1 MQLGNYVGGRW
12 VEGNDEGTLL
22 RDATTGTVVARASTA
37 GIDFRSVLEHA
48 RKVGGPALRALTFHE
63 RAALVKALAK
73 FLTEKKDEFYA
84 LSFATGATKADSW
97 IDIDGGISTLFVFAS
112 KGTRELPNDRVYVD
126 GAPEMLSKSGTFVGQ
141 HICMP
146 LEGAAVHINAFN
158 FPVWGMLEKL
168 APALIAGVPAIVK
181 PATATSYLTEQVVR
195 RIVESGILPEGT
207 LQLICGSAGDLLDHL
222 GCQDAVAFTG
232 SASTASALRQHPKVI
247 ANAVRFT
254 AETDS
259 LNSSILGPDAVAGTP
274 EFDLFVRE
282 VVREMTA
289 KAGQKCTAIRKAL
302 VPVGTCD
309 AVIDALRA
317 ALGKVVVGDPR
328 LEQVK
333 MGPVASLAQR
343 REVRER
349 LARLEREAE
358 IVCGSSGADASGT
371 ARGGA
376 SKAGRG
382 SGGFAVAGADSE
394 KGAFL
399 PPTLLYCR
407 DTASARAIHEVEAF
421 GPVCTVVPY
430 RDAED
435 AIALVRRG
443 GGSLVSSV
451 FTADDSAAARLVIGL
466 APFHGRILVVNR
478 TCGKDSTGHGS
489 PLPHLVHGGPGRA
502 GGGEEMGG
510 VRGVMHYMQRTA
522 VQGTPDT
529 IVAITG
535 RWMRGARAR
544 DPGVHPFRKPF
555 HDLVIGD
562 TFFSGERQV
571 TLEDIERFAALSGDH
586 FYAHMSEAD
595 AARNPLFGGRVAHG
609 YFLVSAAAGLFVDPD
624 YGPVLA
630 NYGIDSLRFVK
641 PVKPG
646 DRIKVRLTCKE
657 KSLRPAN
664 GYGEVRW
671 DTEITNQNG
680 EPVALYDVL
689 TMVSERAVP

>member
-1 MQLGNYVGGRW
+1 MQLKNYVGGRW
-12 VEGNDEGTLL
+12 VAGAREGALL
-22 RDATTGTVVARASTA
+22 RDATTGAVIAQASTE
-37 GIDFRSVLEHA
+37 GIDFRAVLDYA
-48 RKVGGPALRALTFHE
+48 RNVGGPALRALTFHE
-63 RAALVKALAK
+63 RAALVKNLAK

-84 LSFATGATKADSW
+84 LSYATGATKADSW

-112 KGTRELPNDRVYVD
+112 KGTRELPNSRVYVD
-126 GAPEMLSKSGTFVGQ
+126 GAPEMLSKTGTFVGQ
-141 HICMP
+141 HICTP

-168 APALIAGVPAIVK
+168 APTLIAGVPAIVK
-181 PATATSYLTEQVVR
+181 PATATSYLTELVVR
-195 RIVESGILPEGT
+195 RIVESGILPEGA
-207 LQLICGSAGDLLDHL
+207 LQLICGSAGDLFDHL
-222 GCQDAVAFTG
+222 TCQDAVAFTG
-232 SASTASALRQHPKVI
+232 SASTASALRRHPKVI
-247 ANAVRFT
+247 EHAVRFT

-259 LNSSILGPDAVAGTP
+259 LNSSILGPDAAPGTP

-302 VPVGTCD
+302 VPAETSA

-317 ALGKVVVGDPR
+317 ALAKIVVGDPR
-328 LEQVK
+328 REDVR

-343 REVRER
+343 REVREQI
-349 LARLEREAE
+349 ARLEREAE
-358 IVCGSSGADASGT
+358 IVCGSPSSDERSVSSAAERTVSSRFELAGADA
-371 ARGGA
+371 
-376 SKAGRG
+376 
-382 SGGFAVAGADSE
+382 E
-394 KGAFL
+394 KGAFI

-407 DTASARAIHEVEAF
+407 DPSSARAIHEVEAF
-421 GPVCTVVPY
+421 GPVCTIVPY
-430 RDAED
+430 RSLDE
-435 AIALVRRG
+435 AIALARRG

-451 FTADDSAAARLVIGL
+451 FTADDSAAAKLVIGL
-466 APFHGRILVVNR
+466 APYHGRLLVVNR
-478 TCGKDSTGHGS
+478 DCGKESTGHGS

-522 VQGTPDT
+522 VQGSPNT
-529 IVAITG
+529 IVAVTG
-535 RWMRGARAR
+535 RWMRGARPR

-555 HDLVIGD
+555 HELTIGD
-562 TFFSGERQV
+562 TFFSAEREV
-571 TLEDIERFAALSGDH
+571 TIEDIERFAALSGDT
-586 FYAHMSEAD
+586 FYAHMNEAD

-671 DTEITNQNG
+671 DTEITNQAG